1 MKKLSFLVLL
11 ILTILF
17 FEACQQQ
24 RPVLPKAD
32 FSTECQKVIA
42 NEVTQFKNLSQKAIA
57 YRWDFGDGVISEDFE
72 PQHVYRRSGEYV
84 VTLTAKSPDHS
95 TVIVQAITVLP

>member
-1 MKKLSFLVLL
+1 MRKLSFLVLL

-24 RPVLPKAD
+24 KPILPKAD
-32 FSTECQKVIA
+32 FSTENQEVIV
-42 NEVTQFKNLSQKAIA
+42 NQVTQFKNLSQRAVA
-57 YRWDFGDGVISEDFE
+57 YRWDFGDGVVSEDFE
-72 PQHVYRRSGEYV
+72 PQHVYQDSGEYV